1 MTVSTESSSRPDKGP
16 LVESEKVNYVSKGE
30 NLNQI
35 LSNKTE
41 SSKLYR

>member
-1 MTVSTESSSRPDKGP
+1 MTVSTDSSSRPDKGP
-16 LVESEKVNYVSKGE
+16 LVESEKVNYISKGG

-41 SSKLYR
+41 NRIKL